1 MKEDGEESQVE
12 KEKILYLLS
21 LEVQEWILYPL
32 SLEVQEPSKE
42 RDTGCK
48 QAKWPGMAQGARNQ
62 LKWVNDNFGGAF
74 IAISQGVPKK
84 HTCF

>member
-12 KEKILYLLS
+12 KEKILYLLN
-21 LEVQEWILYPL
+21 EGPL

-62 LKWVNDNFGGAF
+62 LKRVNDNFGGAF